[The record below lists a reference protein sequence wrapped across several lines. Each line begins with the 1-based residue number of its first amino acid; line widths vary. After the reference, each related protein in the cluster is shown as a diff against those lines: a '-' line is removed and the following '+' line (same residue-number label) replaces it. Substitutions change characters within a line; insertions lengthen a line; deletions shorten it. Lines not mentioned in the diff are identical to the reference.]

1 MLPLVL
7 ALQQQVFFGNLHRHT
22 SHSGDSGTPEE
33 SYTHAGDVVHQTE
46 ASR

>member
-7 ALQQQVFFGNLHRHT
+7 ALQQQVFFGNPHSHT
-22 SHSGDSGTPEE
+22 SYLGGSGTPEE
-33 SYTHAGDVVHQTE
+33 SYTHAEDVVHQTE